1 MGTQTHRHTDTDTD
15 TWEHTHINN
24 IWATA
29 LVHQS
34 TTTTTT
40 TPTTLTLNTTRVLRS
55 TTPPPG
61 SKANGPPPRTAV
73 ASGTKGCGKSAW
85 ITMRSSWRS
94 STRHA
99 ASACQTLAAS
109 GDA

>member
-1 MGTQTHRHTDTDTD
+1 MGT
-15 TWEHTHINN
+15 HTHINN

-29 LVHQS
+29 LLHQS

-40 TPTTLTLNTTRVLRS
+40 TPTTLTLNTTRVLR
-55 TTPPPG
+55 TTPG

-73 ASGTKGCGKSAW
+73 DLGTKGCGKSAW

-99 ASACQTLAAS
+99 ASACQTLHQAGMHDAPHGQS
-109 GDA
+109 GTE